1 MYRLLILLTVLL
13 FNLIGQETEVIKN
26 TKVYLSPNASK
37 DNVIGEIFPGS
48 SVTKLKKDKSGKF
61 IKATIEFY
69 IPVESLLEGRVSH
82 PIGTTQIADNA
93 KYKLIEV
100 IQTGTQVVLKLRVKN
115 ISHTKELDFSAMVLL
130 KAIGKGSNKGE
141 LNPFQGKYQ
150 DLAIIAPRDYVI
162 AELFY
167 DFKSNPKNVEL
178 VCTGKMGGD
187 RVYYTLGF

>member
-1 MYRLLILLTVLL
+1 MYQLLILLIVFPLK
-13 FNLIGQETEVIKN
+13 LIGQETEVIKN
-26 TKVYLSPNASK
+26 TKVYLSPNTSK

-69 IPVESLLEGRVSH
+69 IPVEALLEGRVSYQV
-82 PIGTTQIADNA
+82 GTTQIADNA

-100 IQTGTQVVLKLRVKN
+100 NQTGTQVVLKLRVAN
-115 ISHTKELDFSAMVLL
+115 INPTKELDFSAMVLL
-130 KAIGKGSNKGE
+130 KAIGKGNNKGE
-141 LNPFQGKYQ
+141 LNPFQGRYQ
-150 DLAIIAPRDYVI
+150 DLAIIAPRDHVI

-167 DFKSNPKNVEL
+167 DFKSKPKNVEL

>member
-1 MYRLLILLTVLL
+1 MTRLLILLIVLL
-13 FNLIGQETEVIKN
+13 LKLIGQETEVIKN
-26 TKVYLSPNASK
+26 TKVYLSPNASR
-37 DNVIGEIFPGS
+37 DNVIAEIFPGS
-48 SVTKLKKDKSGKF
+48 TVKKLNKDKSGKF

-69 IPVESLLEGRVSH
+69 IPVESLLEGRISH
-82 PIGTTQIADNA
+82 TVGTTQIADNS

-100 IQTGTQVVLKLRVKN
+100 NQTGTQVALKLQVTN
-115 ISHTKELDFSAMVLL
+115 ISSTKELDFSAMVLL
-130 KAIGKGSNKGE
+130 KVIGKGSNKGE

-150 DLAIIAPRDYVI
+150 DLAIIAPQDHVI

-167 DFKSNPKNVEL
+167 DFKSKPKNVEL

>member
-48 SVTKLKKDKSGKF
+48 LVTKLKKDKSGKF

-69 IPVESLLEGRVSH
+69 IPIESLLEGRVSH
-82 PIGTTQIADNA
+82 PVGTTQIADNA

-100 IQTGTQVVLKLRVKN
+100 NQTGTQVVLKLRVTN
-115 ISHTKELDFSAMVLL
+115 ISRTKVLDFSAMVLL

-150 DLAIIAPRDYVI
+150 DLAIIAPRDHVV
-162 AELFY
+162 AELFF
-167 DFKSNPKNVEL
+167 DFKSKPKNVEL

-187 RVYYTLGF
+187 RIYYTLGF

>member
-1 MYRLLILLTVLL
+1 MYRLLILLIVLP
-13 FNLIGQETEVIKN
+13 FRLIGQETEVIKN

-69 IPVESLLEGRVSH
+69 IPVESLLEGRVSY
-82 PIGTTQIADNA
+82 PIGTTQIAGNA

-100 IQTGTQVVLKLRVKN
+100 IQTGTQVVLKLRVTN
-115 ISHTKELDFSAMVLL
+115 INHTKELDFSAMVLL

>member
-1 MYRLLILLTVLL
+1 
-13 FNLIGQETEVIKN
+13 VIKN

-37 DNVIGEIFPGS
+37 DNVIGKIFPGS

-61 IKATIEFY
+61 INATIEFY
-69 IPVESLLEGRVSH
+69 IPVEALLEGRVSH
-82 PIGTTQIADNA
+82 PVGTTQIADNA

-100 IQTGTQVVLKLRVKN
+100 NQTGTQVVLKLRVAN
-115 ISHTKELDFSAMVLL
+115 INPTKELDFSAMVLL
-130 KAIGKGSNKGE
+130 KAIGKGNNKGE
-141 LNPFQGKYQ
+141 LNPFQGRYQ
-150 DLAIIAPRDYVI
+150 DLAIIAPRDHVI

-167 DFKSNPKNVEL
+167 DFKSKPKNVEL

>member
-1 MYRLLILLTVLL
+1 MYRLLIYLIVLPL
-13 FNLIGQETEVIKN
+13 RPIGQETEVIKN

-61 IKATIEFY
+61 IKATIQFY

-115 ISHTKELDFSAMVLL
+115 ISHIKELDFSAMVLL

>member
-1 MYRLLILLTVLL
+1 MYQLLILLIVFPLK
-13 FNLIGQETEVIKN
+13 LIGQETEVIKN

-37 DNVIGEIFPGS
+37 DYVIGEIFPGS

-69 IPVESLLEGRVSH
+69 IPVEALLEGRVSY
-82 PIGTTQIADNA
+82 PVGTTQIADNA

-100 IQTGTQVVLKLRVKN
+100 NQMGTQVVLKLRVAN
-115 ISHTKELDFSAMVLL
+115 INPTKELDFSAMVLL
-130 KAIGKGSNKGE
+130 KAIGKGNNKGE

-150 DLAIIAPRDYVI
+150 DLAIIAPRDHVI

-167 DFKSNPKNVEL
+167 DFKSKPKNVEL

>member
-1 MYRLLILLTVLL
+1 MYKLLILLIVFPLK
-13 FNLIGQETEVIKN
+13 LIGQETEVIKN
-26 TKVYLSPNASK
+26 TKVYLSPIESK

-48 SVTKLKKDKSGKF
+48 SVRKLKKDKSGKF

-69 IPVESLLEGRVSH
+69 IPVEALLEGRVSQ
-82 PIGTTQIADNA
+82 PVGTTQIADNA

-100 IQTGTQVVLKLRVKN
+100 NKKGTQVALKLRLAN
-115 ISHTKELDFSAMVLL
+115 INPTKELDFSAMVLL
-130 KAIGKGSNKGE
+130 KAIGKGNNKGE

-150 DLAIIAPRDYVI
+150 DLAIIAPRDHVI

-167 DFKSNPKNVEL
+167 DFKSKPKNVEL

>member
-1 MYRLLILLTVLL
+1 MYRLLIFLIVFPLR
-13 FNLIGQETEVIKN
+13 LIGQETEVIKN

>member
-1 MYRLLILLTVLL
+1 MYRLLILLIVFPLR
-13 FNLIGQETEVIKN
+13 LIGQETEVIKN
-26 TKVYLSPNASK
+26 TKVYLSPNVSK
-37 DNVIGEIFPGS
+37 DNVIGKIFPGS

-61 IKATIEFY
+61 IKATIQFY

-100 IQTGTQVVLKLRVKN
+100 IQTGTQVALKLRVTN
-115 ISHTKELDFSAMVLL
+115 INHTKELDFSAMVLL